1 MLYSSVFQMYSSVSP
16 MIYGLPFWHYFFRY
30 AHNLGI
36 HINIFGHCFAI
47 TKTPKT
53 QIFLLNSAA
62 HFIFTLFHFF
72 CCFHNKNQLT
82 FFYFLSYY
90 LTKDSSGPEWE
101 RPFWSLYTSISYF
114 VITLSYFWL
123 LLFQKAN
130 TKGNTN
136 RGFDEWHMSKVNMPR
151 RVLLM
156 LSQLFGLR
164 RGLSSLQ
171 CTNSSQAASKRKR
184 PASQHQWPF
193 RVSGRRGAIAS
204 TLTFFCR
211 YVKHS

>member
-53 QIFLLNSAA
+53 QILLSNSAA
-62 HFIFTLFHFF
+62 HFIFTLFHLFF
-72 CCFHNKNQLT
+72 FVVFTIKISWL
-82 FFYFLSYY
+82 FYFLSYY
-90 LTKDSSGPEWE
+90 LTKDSSGPEWGE

-123 LLFQKAN
+123 YYFKKQTTQRTQTEVL
-130 TKGNTN
+130 
-136 RGFDEWHMSKVNMPR
+136 MSDTWVKSTCRCLCCHNC
-151 RVLLM
+151 L
-156 LSQLFGLR
+156 
-164 RGLSSLQ
+164 
-171 CTNSSQAASKRKR
+171 ASE
-184 PASQHQWPF
+184 
-193 RVSGRRGAIAS
+193 GG
-204 TLTFFCR
+204 
-211 YVKHS
+211 